1 MKYPQGYQP
10 TFCEKTN
17 TCRFS
22 LGKNGNKNLMIIG
35 FNPSTANKEVSD
47 PTMNSVIKFCEFNG
61 YDGYIMVNAYP
72 FISTNP
78 SEIKFDEKII
88 PQNLKHIKDKI
99 KELEISDILLA
110 YGDMNMPNFI
120 LKALFEIL
128 NIVEDKN
135 IFVIKTL
142 KSGIPAHPL
151 YKKVNK
157 LQKFT
162 DIKGEM
168 DRLKR
173 ELSN

>member
-1 MKYPQGYQP
+1 MKYSENYQP
-10 TFCEKTN
+10 TFCEKTD

-110 YGDMNMPNFI
+110 YGDMNMPNFM

-173 ELSN
+173 KLSN

>member
-1 MKYPQGYQP
+1 MKYPENYQP

-110 YGDMNMPNFI
+110 YGDMNMPNFM

>member
-1 MKYPQGYQP
+1 MKYPQNYQP
-10 TFCEKTN
+10 IFCEKTD

-22 LGKNGNKNLMIIG
+22 LGKKGKKNLMIIG
-35 FNPSTANKEVSD
+35 FNPSTADKENSD
-47 PTMNSVIKFCEFNG
+47 PTMNTVIKFCEFNK

-78 SEIKFDEKII
+78 SEINFDEKII

-110 YGDMNMPNFI
+110 YGGMNMPNFM

-162 DIKGEM
+162 DIKDEIK
-168 DRLKR
+168 RLEQKI
-173 ELSN
+173 SS

>member
-1 MKYPQGYQP
+1 MKYPENYQP
-10 TFCEKTN
+10 TFCEKTDI
-17 TCRFS
+17 CRFS

-35 FNPSTANKEVSD
+35 FNPSTANKENSD
-47 PTMNSVIKFCEFNG
+47 PTMNRVIKFCEFNG
-61 YDGYIMVNAYP
+61 YDGYIMVNACP

-78 SEIKFDEKII
+78 SEVKFDEKISI
-88 PQNLKHIKDKI
+88 ANLSHIKYKI
-99 KELEISDILLA
+99 EELKISDILLA
-110 YGDMNMPNFI
+110 YGGIIMPNFMLKSLLGI
-120 LKALFEIL
+120 LD
-128 NIVEDKN
+128 IVKNKN

-151 YKKVNK
+151 YNKVDK

-173 ELSN
+173 KLSN